1 MSTIEIKNETVSPY
15 KRYLNNWKNIMKD
28 KSKML
33 LSRSDAYAK
42 TKDNK
47 SVNIDD
53 YIARQREKIINDIN
67 SKAFG
72 PHYEY
77 NVNDF
82 MVMES
87 FSKDM
92 EPYIDT
98 ILDPIRE
105 KGYTVVNLKER
116 VPEMAESNYYL
127 ILWNTL

>member
-1 MSTIEIKNETVSPY
+1 
-15 KRYLNNWKNIMKD
+15 
-28 KSKML
+28 ML